1 METIAAI
8 ATAPGRAGVA
18 VVRVS
23 GDDAFAVHERLA
35 GRAAEPGRI
44 RALRVCGEECV
55 VLAFK
60 GPRSYTGEDV
70 VEIQCHG
77 GIVAP
82 RRILDACFSAGA
94 RLAGRGEF
102 TRRAFL
108 NGRITFEQAQAV
120 IDLIDAK
127 TDRAAEAALSGLANA
142 RSRDLAGVY
151 DAILDISSV
160 VEHALDVDEE
170 ELPAAFMGDVESR
183 LAELGAKIGA
193 ALRRA
198 REGEILREGALVV
211 LAGEPNA
218 GKSSLFN
225 ALVGDARA
233 IVSPVAGTTRDAIEA
248 WLDIGGWP
256 VRLVDTAG
264 LRDTGDVVEA
274 EGVARAKG
282 RVAAADVVLALS
294 ESDGDLPP
302 PLHPWRKTLRVRS
315 KCDIPSGASGA
326 DSPLCALAVSAVT
339 GEGLDEL
346 RLALAAA
353 LDGIAGERDCED
365 GGGED
370 SKLAVA
376 ALRHAAV
383 AVADAL
389 RCAGDLVL
397 AGNCLAKA
405 ASAIAAVTGARYS
418 ADLLDRLFSR
428 FCVGK

>member
-23 GDDAFAVHERLA
+23 GDEAFAVHERLA

-233 IVSPVAGTTRDAIEA
+233 IVSPAAGTTRDAIEV

-264 LRDTGDVVEA
+264 LRDTGDAVEA

-282 RVAAADVVLALS
+282 RVAAADVVLALA
-294 ESDGDLPP
+294 EGDLPP

-315 KCDIPSGASGA
+315 KCDIPGASGA
-326 DSPLCALAVSAVT
+326 GSLPGAIAVSAVT

-376 ALRHAAV
+376 ALRRAAAAV
-383 AVADAL
+383 DDAS

-405 ASAIAAVTGARYS
+405 ASAIAAVTGAEYS